1 MIKQKPLPLLLIIKS
16 KNLLTDMTQLKKSIL
31 MIWLA
36 TSVIQI
42 ATMVRREELSSKSHE
57 VQREEELAL

>member
-1 MIKQKPLPLLLIIKS
+1 MIRQKPSPLLLRTKS
-16 KNLLTDMTQLKKSIL
+16 KNLLIDMTQLKKSIL